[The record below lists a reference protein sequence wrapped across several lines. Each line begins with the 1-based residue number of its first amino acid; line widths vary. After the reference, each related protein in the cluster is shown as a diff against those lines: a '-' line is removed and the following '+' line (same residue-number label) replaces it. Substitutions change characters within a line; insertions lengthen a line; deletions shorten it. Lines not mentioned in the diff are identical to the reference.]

1 LNGKWNDLRRTT
13 REGLTRDDKKDKRRN
28 AIAKAGAELFSKK
41 GFLDTS
47 MEEISAAAKLS
58 KGGIYH
64 YFSSKTDLLY
74 FIIDN
79 FMEIVLKNLEEELD
93 EADDGLEK
101 VKKLIFRHV
110 EIYPKHMAEAKTLFF
125 EAKNLPPRPFK
136 SIVSKER
143 EYYRIA
149 AKALTGYFGSSLEE
163 DQVKALTFILLSM
176 CNSIYAWYNPKGT
189 IKPDDLSRTV
199 FEILT
204 GGVAGFRK
212 EGSGIPHLQHLQDN
226 KVL

>member
-1 LNGKWNDLRRTT
+1 M
-13 REGLTRDDKKDKRRN
+13 RDDKKRLNKRKN
-28 AIAKAGAELFSKK
+28 TIAKAGAELFSRK

-79 FMEIVLKNLEEELD
+79 FMDIVLEGLEEELD
-93 EADDGLEK
+93 AADDGLEK

-110 EIYPKHMAEAKTLFF
+110 ELYPKHTAEAKTLFF

-136 SIVSKER
+136 SIVNKER

-149 AKALTGYFGSSLEE
+149 AKALSSYFGSFVEN
-163 DQVKALTFILLSM
+163 DQVTAITFIILSM

-189 IKPDDLSRTV
+189 IKPEDLSRII
-199 FEILT
+199 FKILT
-204 GGVAGFRK
+204 EGVASFRK
-212 EGSGIPHLQHLQDN
+212 TGCDVPSLDSSFALPRNNAQ
-226 KVL
+226 